1 MNEHQPPQVWHP
13 EENPDYDAILGPAS
27 AEVLRSL
34 DDVGKRLAFLKD
46 SRPTHRY
53 LYERLTPNGQPEY
66 AGTFRGTL
74 GTSLEK
80 RTLGARMVSKPG
92 AMKAFLE
99 PHKVHSAM
107 TTGFFQQAL
116 NPLLASTP
124 VSREQHFAAATKL
137 FFIFGLIHPYLDGNG
152 HIQRLI
158 FTAAIRQHSELKLRP
173 SWTIHPRP
181 YDVEMA
187 TAFEQQLNAAQ
198 AVADVLRAYVFA

>member
-1 MNEHQPPQVWHP
+1 
-13 EENPDYDAILGPAS
+13 
-27 AEVLRSL
+27 
-34 DDVGKRLAFLKD
+34 
-46 SRPTHRY
+46 
-53 LYERLTPNGQPEY
+53 
-66 AGTFRGTL
+66 
-74 GTSLEK
+74 
-80 RTLGARMVSKPG
+80 
-92 AMKAFLE
+92 MKAFLA

-107 TTGFFQQAL
+107 TTGFLQQAL

-137 FFIFGLIHPYLDGNG
+137 FFVFGLIHPYLDGNG

-187 TAFEQQLNAAQ
+187 TAFEQQVNAAQ
-198 AVADVLRAYVFA
+198 AVADVLTRVRLRITEANDYPRARLRLGCVAGPALRSRSPTSVTLLLVWSHYPLANIPVSSLEGPLSTDSEQKCPSCEDSFEGSGDAVSFLEGPPVLL